1 MTKSVFVALLS
12 LVVLASPS
20 RALTVRRKFTCEA
33 IERRVAIAQLI
44 RLARLTAGS
53 V

>member
-20 RALTVRRKFTCEA
+20 RALTVRMEA
-33 IERRVAIAQLI
+33 AEYQ
-44 RLARLTAGS
+44 
-53 V
+53 